1 MSLLPK
7 TAKAQNKGI
16 NMDIVEKT
24 VLATSAVIIILLMAS
39 GVFLPKVQCKAKAEK
54 MGFECDWGFVQGC
67 MIKVNGKWM
76 SMESYRV
83 IE

>member
-1 MSLLPK
+1 
-7 TAKAQNKGI
+7 
-16 NMDIVEKT
+16 MDIVEK
-24 VLATSAVIIILLMAS
+24 LIIATTAVIIILLIAA
-39 GVFLPKVQCKAKAEK
+39 GVFFTEAQCKAKAEK
-54 MGFECDWGFVQGC
+54 MGFECDWGFIQGC